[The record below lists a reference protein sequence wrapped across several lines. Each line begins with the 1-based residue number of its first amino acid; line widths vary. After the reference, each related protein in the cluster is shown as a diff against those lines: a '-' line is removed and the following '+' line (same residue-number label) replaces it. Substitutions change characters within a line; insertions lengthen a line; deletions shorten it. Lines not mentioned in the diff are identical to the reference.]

1 MGFPKSFKSV
11 TCKKCGTV
19 YIAVP
24 RKWAEAEIAS
34 STKWIAG
41 MDQEYLEKHYDGKRP
56 TPPKLREYE
65 YCWCKNDYKNFRAFK
80 KGDCP
85 DGCTL
90 SSIIRKAD

>member
-1 MGFPKSFKSV
+1 MLPKQFKQV

-19 YIAVP
+19 YIAVS
-24 RKWAEAEIAS
+24 RVFAELEIAS
-34 STKWIAG
+34 SAIFLKSLSKKDKELYQSDLTIAS
-41 MDQEYLEKHYDGKRP
+41 
-56 TPPKLREYE
+56 YE
-65 YCWCKNDYKNFRAFK
+65 YCWCKNHYKNFRAFK